1 MSQSCMDDAAQIEKS
16 SDAMCHIGATWTS
29 CVTHSRWGPFW
40 HEIESAE
47 FCPLLRTIYF
57 IHTNIT
63 FVRGIVWAPGCCWG
77 LSSRDKT
84 ILVCF
89 CWLYGCCDRPNDFDA
104 FFHFFFRFRPFWSRV
119 SLWQILFSRPKFQT
133 HSGRNVVLG
142 MFSVCVQD
150 ESSPNRLHTFD
161 LTKFC
166 RSNQF
171 NWWWVGN
178 QSKLWCAASLWFIW
192 FGGAAPPKNGV
203 RCGIC
208 GKPTFGGS
216 WDWLAPLFFMI
227 WLLQAPLIS
236 VKVGSVYFLKK

>member
-29 CVTHSRWGPFW
+29 CVTHSCWGPFW

-104 FFHFFFRFRPFWSRV
+104 FFHFFFVFGHFGRVCHCDKYCFPDQNFRHIVEGMSFWGCSVYVCRMSPPQIDCTLLTWQNFV
-119 SLWQILFSRPKFQT
+119 VPISLTGGELETSQNFGARPACGSFDLGVRRRPKT
-133 HSGRNVVLG
+133 ASGVASVENQRLAVLEI
-142 MFSVCVQD
+142 D
-150 ESSPNRLHTFD
+150 SPH
-161 LTKFC
+161 
-166 RSNQF
+166 
-171 NWWWVGN
+171 
-178 QSKLWCAASLWFIW
+178 
-192 FGGAAPPKNGV
+192 
-203 RCGIC
+203 
-208 GKPTFGGS
+208 
-216 WDWLAPLFFMI
+216 
-227 WLLQAPLIS
+227 
-236 VKVGSVYFLKK
+236 YFLWYGCCKHHWFQWKWAVCIS